1 MSNKLCKTK
10 KTAKPIISAAQ
21 TIDDLPAEILEKIP
35 EEIRN
40 SDKRILAAIRV
51 MLAASG
57 ALKYAAFE
65 YMPEAIKDYR
75 KIFPHRRVAAS
86 FDLGNDIKVLNDKSM
101 YVAQKLRHR
110 YMDLKVHAKYENLD
124 YALFKIFDLIGGMEE
139 SKAFEVVTALAS
151 IKDVKSELVQE
162 IEHIDK
168 VLETFRRSNYDAMKL
183 LEARREQ
190 QQKVLDEIKLKMS
203 TN

>member
-1 MSNKLCKTK
+1 MSNKLGKIK
-10 KTAKPIISAAQ
+10 KTAKPVISAAQ
-21 TIDDLPAEILEKIP
+21 TIDDLPAEVLEKIP
-35 EEIRN
+35 QEIRN

-51 MLAASG
+51 MIAASG

-86 FDLGNDIKVLNDKSM
+86 FDIGQDLKVLNDKSM

-110 YMDLKVHAKYENLD
+110 YMDLKVHANYEDLD

-168 VLETFRRSNYDAMKL
+168 ILETFRRSNHDAIKL
-183 LEARREQ
+183 LEARRES
-190 QQKVLDEIKLKMS
+190 QQKVLEEIKLKMS
-203 TN
+203 

>member
-1 MSNKLCKTK
+1 MSNKLGKIK
-10 KTAKPIISAAQ
+10 KTVKPAISAAQ

-35 EEIRN
+35 QEIRN
-40 SDKRILAAIRV
+40 ADKRILAAIRV
-51 MLAASG
+51 MIAASG

-65 YMPEAIKDYR
+65 YMPEAIRDYR

-86 FDLGNDIKVLNDKSM
+86 FDLGQDLKVLNDKSM
-101 YVAQKLRHR
+101 LVAKKLRHR

>member
-1 MSNKLCKTK
+1 MSSKIGKIK
-10 KTAKPIISAAQ
+10 KTVKPAISAAQ

-35 EEIRN
+35 QEIRDA
-40 SDKRILAAIRV
+40 DKRILAAIRV

-75 KIFPHRRVAAS
+75 KIFPLRRVSAAL
-86 FDLGNDIKVLNDKSM
+86 DLGQDLKILYDKSN
-101 YVAQKLRHR
+101 YVASKLRHR
-110 YMDLKVHAKYENLD
+110 YMDLKVHSQYENLD
-124 YALFKIFDLIGGMEE
+124 YALFRVFDLIGGMEE
-139 SKAFEVVTALAS
+139 SKAFEVVSALAS
-151 IKDVKSELVQE
+151 IKDVKSELIQE

-168 VLETFRRSNYDAMKL
+168 VLETFRRSNHDAIKL
-183 LEARREQ
+183 LEERREK
-190 QQKVLDEIKLKMS
+190 QQKTLEEIKLKMS